1 MMILQRFARLTKIGL
16 GVKRWIALVLA
27 GVVLL
32 IVSIGLMVAHW
43 PGSGGLAA
51 VDWQSWAAAVVG
63 FAVGLVLMFIGQY
76 RLVGRFVEPFRPK
89 RDVPMIDALYEHS
102 QRSKG
107 LKIVA
112 LGGGTG
118 MPSVLRGLKQYT
130 RNITAVVTVA
140 DDGGSSGRL
149 RREMGV
155 LPPGDLRNNIVAL
168 ADDESSMA
176 RLFQYR
182 FESGDLKGHAFG
194 NLFISALSAVS
205 GGLESA
211 LVETADVLKIQ
222 GRVFPSTLQDVVL
235 AAWVRPHAGEE
246 PVWTVG
252 ESKITEM
259 GGKIE
264 QLCLEPADAEA
275 YPGSVDAIL
284 NASIVII
291 GPGSLFT
298 SILPNLL
305 VPGIA
310 DALRATS
317 AEIVYVCNVAT
328 QPGETDAFTVADH
341 VHAIEKHIGRGV
353 FGAVLANNHYPT
365 MNAGANTIYV
375 QPVPPNHDV
384 LKRYE
389 FIYTDLVNAEKPWR
403 HDPNKLAQAIMTLR
417 SDSNGVN

>member
-1 MMILQRFARLTKIGL
+1 MVATLLGGGVLASAWQNWALALVGGTAGLAMILYGL
-16 GVKRWIALVLA
+16 L
-27 GVVLL
+27 
-32 IVSIGLMVAHW
+32 
-43 PGSGGLAA
+43 
-51 VDWQSWAAAVVG
+51 
-63 FAVGLVLMFIGQY
+63 
-76 RLVGRFVEPFRPK
+76 RLVRRFVEPFRAHN
-89 RDVPMIDALYEHS
+89 DASMIEVLYEHS

-107 LKIVA
+107 IKIVA

-118 MPSVLRGLKQYT
+118 MPSVLRGLKSIT

-205 GGLESA
+205 GGLEAA
-211 LVETADVLKIQ
+211 LVETGRVLNIQ
-222 GRVFPSTLQDVVL
+222 GRVLPSTLQDVTL
-235 AAWVRPHAGEE
+235 AAWIRPLDGDEAE
-246 PVWTVG
+246 WIVG
-252 ESKITEM
+252 ESNVTDA
-259 GGKIE
+259 GGRIE
-264 QLCLEPADAEA
+264 QLCLEPADVEA

-284 NASIVII
+284 NADLVVI

-341 VHAIEKHIGRGV
+341 VQAIEKHIGRGV
-353 FGAVLANNHYPT
+353 FGAVLANNNYPT
-365 MNAGANTIYV
+365 MNAGVNTIYV
-375 QPVPPNHDV
+375 TPVPPNHDV

-389 FIYTDLVNAEKPWR
+389 IINADLVNEEKPWR
-403 HDPNKLAQAIMTLR
+403 HDPTKLAQAIMAVR
-417 SDSNGVN
+417 SNTNGVN

>member
-16 GVKRWIALVLA
+16 GVKRWVALVVA
-27 GVVLL
+27 GIVLL
-32 IVSIGLMVAHW
+32 IASISLMVATLLN
-43 PGSGGLAA
+43 GGLFE
-51 VDWQSWAAAVVG
+51 VDWQNWAVALVG
-63 FAVGLVLMFIGQY
+63 GTVGLAMIVFGLLE
-76 RLVGRFVEPFRPK
+76 LVRRFVEPFRLN
-89 RDVPMIDALYEHS
+89 RQVGVIDALYEHS

-107 LKIVA
+107 MKIVA

-118 MPSVLRGLKQYT
+118 MPSVLRGLKAYT
-130 RNITAVVTVA
+130 SNITAIVTVA

-168 ADDESSMA
+168 ADDESRMA
-176 RLFQYR
+176 HLFQYR

-205 GGLESA
+205 GGLEAA

-222 GRVFPSTLQDVVL
+222 GRVLPSTLQDVTL
-235 AAWVRPHAGEE
+235 AAWIRPHEGDDAE
-246 PVWTVG
+246 WIVG
-252 ESKITEM
+252 ESNITHT

-284 NASIVII
+284 HADIVII

-341 VHAIEKHIGRGV
+341 VQAIEKHIGRGV

-365 MNAGANTIYV
+365 MNAGENTIYV
-375 QPVPPNHDV
+375 RPVPPNHDV

-389 FIYTDLVNAEKPWR
+389 IINTDLVNAEKPWR
-403 HDPNKLAQAIMTLR
+403 HDPTKLAQAIVAVRTNT
-417 SDSNGVN
+417 NGVN